1 MFNTTPE
8 TIEFKYAIASWDYP
22 ESSAIE
28 WEVGKHNRAIQPEI
42 NKNAIICGTYGE
54 NVRKYVEYGQ
64 NNSKSID

>member
-28 WEVGKHNRAIQPEI
+28 WEVGKHNRAI
-42 NKNAIICGTYGE
+42 
-54 NVRKYVEYGQ
+54 
-64 NNSKSID
+64 